1 METQKTP
8 NSQNNLEKKKKK
20 YSWRSQA
27 PWHET
32 VLQIYTNGDGKVL
45 EQKKKYKSME
55 QKRKSRD
62 KPMHLIYDKGAR
74 LYKGEKTVSSIRV
87 QGKLDNYM

>member
-1 METQKTP
+1 
-8 NSQNNLEKKKKK
+8 
-20 YSWRSQA
+20 
-27 PWHET
+27 
-32 VLQIYTNGDGKVL
+32 
-45 EQKKKYKSME
+45 ME